1 MKSGTNFFE
10 GTKGLGNFTFKEFAS
25 KSDLDDYISSD
36 QIGINPDFDA
46 VCFAFALHE
55 NDDKNKYELELF
67 FNDAW
72 PRWLKAIPN

>member
-36 QIGINPDFDA
+36 
-46 VCFAFALHE
+46 
-55 NDDKNKYELELF
+55 
-67 FNDAW
+67 
-72 PRWLKAIPN
+72 